1 MSELICLEN
10 ISKNYVLGK
19 VVIPALRGI
28 NLTIRRN
35 EYVALMGASGS
46 GKSTLMNVIGLLDTA
61 TEGKYYLN
69 DRDVSRLSDNERAAI
84 RNKEIG
90 FVFQTFNL
98 MPRLSALENVALP
111 LVYAGWSR
119 SKREERA
126 RELMEAVGLAGRMHH
141 RPNEL
146 SGGQK
151 QRVAL
156 ARALAN
162 HPSLILADEPTG
174 NLDTQTSDEIM
185 QLFDHIHRQGN
196 TIVLVT
202 HEADISQH
210 AQRIIRL
217 RDGQVLDDQPNP
229 ASVLTGA
236 SV

>member
-1 MSELICLEN
+1 MICLEN